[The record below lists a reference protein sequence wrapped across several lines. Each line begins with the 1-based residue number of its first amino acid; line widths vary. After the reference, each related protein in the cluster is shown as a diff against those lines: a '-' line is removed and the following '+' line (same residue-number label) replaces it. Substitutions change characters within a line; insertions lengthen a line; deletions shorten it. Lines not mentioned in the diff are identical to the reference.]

1 MLDYVGQST
10 TANYTLLD
18 GDGWVGLIMS
28 ETVSSSEDWR
38 GKIGIDRSTLQPA
51 NSSNSGG
58 SSEMARR
65 DIIPLLVSSTKTPQW
80 RISVIS
86 KNSDK
91 SYVPSTMKGK
101 KKKELMVDIS
111 KYRYLDRPCYQSP
124 STW

>member
-1 MLDYVGQST
+1 MVDYVGQST

-65 DIIPLLVSSTKTPQW
+65 DIILLLVYNTRIRPW

-91 SYVPSTMKGK
+91 LYVSS
-101 KKKELMVDIS
+101 I
-111 KYRYLDRPCYQSP
+111 YL
-124 STW
+124 